1 MRGRI
6 GAMGRIPRLPI
17 TWTAPLAIL
26 LMARKPVQAF
36 ELSGGLS
43 FGGFQAGAI
52 PRLAVTPHA
61 GISWRRES
69 GFLFAVNDLFNI
81 LAPINKAGMG
91 VYNKTS
97 ITVGMAGRMSTSAL
111 APRFRSTPCQR
122 AAPRYYVGALSG

>member
-97 ITVGMAGRMSTSAL
+97 ICNFFEQIFTTI
-111 APRFRSTPCQR
+111 
-122 AAPRYYVGALSG
+122 